1 MNQTKIPIKVA
12 EISINKFNEQIFQ
25 KVTQLRTFRISQ
37 SNTTSLSDLEKLR
50 KDAINC
56 LRVVKQLKQL
66 LIEIDHL
73 KSQTREEDH
82 EKFDELTSRRRQ
94 DALKEIQLYQD
105 MKPIDKLNE
114 LSHHATTNIDNEMP
128 AIDTKKENI
137 HIQLQVDDR
146 EIRKRE
152 LESREALLRE
162 FENLQTECESIANL
176 FQNVSELV
184 AEQAPM
190 VDKIEE
196 NVEETEHNVEEGTK
210 HLQQALS
217 YKKTMYP
224 LLGGLVGAAMLGPVG
239 LIAGLKAG
247 SAATLCGGICGYA
260 GGKIL
265 KKANTPTESLIPNSD
280 EINDTHKMSKE
291 QQSEDNLKALS

>member
-1 MNQTKIPIKVA
+1 MDQNKIPIKVA
-12 EISINKFNEQIFQ
+12 EISINKFNDQIHH
-25 KVTQLRTFRISQ
+25 KVTQLRHFRVSQ
-37 SNTTSLSDLEKLR
+37 SNATSLSDLEKLR

-73 KSQTREEDH
+73 KSRTQESDH
-82 EKFDELTSRRRQ
+82 ERFDELTARRRQ
-94 DALKEIQLYQD
+94 DALNEIQKYQD
-105 MKPIDKLNE
+105 MKPIEKLNE
-114 LSHHATTNIDNEMP
+114 LSHHATNDLEYESPSVDIAKQGMQ
-128 AIDTKKENI
+128 
-137 HIQLQVDDR
+137 IQLQVDDQEVNR
-146 EIRKRE
+146 RK

-162 FENLQTECESIANL
+162 FENLQSECESISHL

-196 NVEETEHNVEEGTK
+196 NVEVTQIEVEEGTK

-224 LLGGLVGAAMLGPVG
+224 LVGGLVGACMLGPVG

-247 SAATLCGGICGYA
+247 SAASLCGGICGYA
-260 GGKIL
+260 GGKFL
-265 KKANTPTESLIPNSD
+265 KKTNSPTTPEASD
-280 EINDTHKMSKE
+280 IDGTINEAQELE
-291 QQSEDNLKALS
+291 QRS